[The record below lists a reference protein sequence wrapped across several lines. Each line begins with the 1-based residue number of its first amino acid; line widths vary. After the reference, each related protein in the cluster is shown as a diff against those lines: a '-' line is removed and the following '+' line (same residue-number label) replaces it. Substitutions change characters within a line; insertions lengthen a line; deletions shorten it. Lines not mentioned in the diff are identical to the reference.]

1 MRSPR
6 SARRSTVVSKV
17 LTGVTFRRH
26 WLSLG
31 GALGGLLAAAGRD
44 LPQHYVMGATGH
56 AFRLTLDVII
66 SPGAPMELNFH
77 EVFPLWEHLGVWF
90 KRVAARP
97 VDEGFEATRAEVL
110 QRIRE
115 SIDRGRPVIS
125 FDLLRLPEYGLV
137 VGYDDDR
144 LACLTLNN
152 DSEPEWMDLAGWP
165 PAEHQQFTRAEA
177 ITLLDVAPDFD
188 RRRAEVAS
196 LRFAVEHFWAPAS
209 RDMWLQHGLKAY
221 EFWAAVLSSP
231 LPLHGPNPGMGHSYN
246 LMVLQR
252 ARRDAAAYLEEL
264 SVRYPEAPSLKAA
277 AARYGEVAAIV
288 DEATRLLPFPGTTGL
303 ETIEQRK
310 ALAELIRRA
319 MNTER
324 QGVDEIERAMRAL
337 R

>member
-1 MRSPR
+1 M
-6 SARRSTVVSKV
+6 VSKV
-17 LTGVTFRRH
+17 LAGVTFRRH
-26 WLSLG
+26 WVSLG
-31 GALGGLLAAAGRD
+31 GALGGLLEAAGRD
-44 LPQHYVMGATGH
+44 LPQHYLMGATGH

-77 EVFPLWEHLGVWF
+77 EVLPLWENLGVWF

-97 VDEGFEATRAEVL
+97 ADEAFAETRAEVL
-110 QRIRE
+110 DRIRE

-125 FDLLRLPEYGLV
+125 FDLLKLPEYGLV
-137 VGYDDDR
+137 VGYEADR
-144 LACLTLNN
+144 LACVTLNN
-152 DSEPEWMDLAGWP
+152 DTEPEWMALDDWP
-165 PAEHQQFTRAEA
+165 PPQHQQFTRAEA

-196 LRFAVEHFWAPAS
+196 LRFAVEHFWAPGS

-252 ARRDAAAYLEEL
+252 ARRDAAAYLGEL
-264 SVRYPEAPSLKAA
+264 AERYPEAPSLQTAA
-277 AARYGEVAAIV
+277 VRYTEVAAIA
-288 DEATRLLPFPGTTGL
+288 DEATKLLPFPGTTGL

-310 ALAELIRRA
+310 ALADCIRRA

-324 QGVDEIERAMRAL
+324 QGIDEIERALRAL